1 MKGYLYILQSNKN
14 GRYYIGSTNNPDRRL
29 EEHNGKLVTT
39 TQYLVPLKMVFCKE
53 YQELSEARN
62 IERKL
67 KRQKSRI
74 LIEKIIKDQNIFMG
88 Q

>member
-29 EEHNGKLVTT
+29 EEHNGKLVTA